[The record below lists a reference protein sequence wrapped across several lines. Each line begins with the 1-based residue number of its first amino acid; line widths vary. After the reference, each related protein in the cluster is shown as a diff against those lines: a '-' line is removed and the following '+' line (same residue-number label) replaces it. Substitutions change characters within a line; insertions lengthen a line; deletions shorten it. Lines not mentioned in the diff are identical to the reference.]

1 MAKKSNI
8 SVRQVN
14 KLAVYGKDFRRARYT
29 SGLSLWKV
37 SQLMRL
43 KGYIYYPMLLHRLE
57 IKESFSL
64 KPDEMLDL
72 LDCINTDFKTD

>member
-1 MAKKSNI
+1 MTKQSNI

-14 KLAVYGKDFRRARYT
+14 SLVVYGKDFRRARYT

-43 KGYIYYPMLLHRLE
+43 KGYTYYPMLLHRLE
-57 IKESFSL
+57 TRESFSL
-64 KPDEMLDL
+64 DVTEMIDL
-72 LDCINTDFKTD
+72 LDCIGTTYDLT